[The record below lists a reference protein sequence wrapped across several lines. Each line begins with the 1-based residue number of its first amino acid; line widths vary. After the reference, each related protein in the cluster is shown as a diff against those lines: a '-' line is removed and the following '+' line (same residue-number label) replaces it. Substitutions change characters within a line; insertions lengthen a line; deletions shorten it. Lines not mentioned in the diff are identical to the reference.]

1 MPITFPSMPE
11 KLTANEA
18 ALLEFI
24 NQHSDRFLFLS
35 IAQLAETLSMS
46 EATVSRFARHVGCR
60 DFKHLKQVVLAQTQ
74 TRTGPADKLAATLAE
89 GDGAPLPHWLEQQRY
104 CLEKTEALLD
114 PAEFHRAV
122 QAIVEARRVFVY
134 AKNASRSM
142 AELLRFR
149 LRRIGVDV
157 RLLAGAGN
165 ELLEGL
171 AAAGPGDLV
180 VVFSF
185 SKRSTEGAILL
196 DWQREAGY
204 RTMLFTGQLSPL
216 PDPQPDI
223 RLFVYRGEANEY
235 HSMAAPAAIVDALV
249 LGVSAKLGDR
259 AVDRLARLRALKQ
272 RYTNP

>member
-1 MPITFPSMPE
+1 MPITFPSMPD

-204 RTMLFTGQLSPL
+204 RTLLFTGQLS
-216 PDPQPDI
+216 
-223 RLFVYRGEANEY
+223 
-235 HSMAAPAAIVDALV
+235 
-249 LGVSAKLGDR
+249 DR
-259 AVDRLARLRALKQ
+259 KSVVRERV
-272 RYTNP
+272 

>member
-89 GDGAPLPHWLEQQRY
+89 GDGAPLPHWLEQQHY

-204 RTMLFTGQLSPL
+204 RTLLFTGQLSPL

>member
-1 MPITFPSMPE
+1 MPITFPSMPD

-171 AAAGPGDLV
+171 AAAAPGDLV

-204 RTMLFTGQLSPL
+204 RTLLFTGQLSPL

>member
-1 MPITFPSMPE
+1 MPITFPSMPD

-24 NQHSDRFLFLS
+24 NQHSDRFLILS

-171 AAAGPGDLV
+171 AVAGPGDLV

-204 RTMLFTGQLSPL
+204 RTLLFTGQLSPL

>member
-171 AAAGPGDLV
+171 AVAGPGDLV

-204 RTMLFTGQLSPL
+204 RTLLFTGQLSPL

>member
-122 QAIVEARRVFVY
+122 HAIVEARRVFVY

-204 RTMLFTGQLSPL
+204 RTLLFTGQLSPL

-235 HSMAAPAAIVDALV
+235 HSMAAAAAIVDALV

>member
-1 MPITFPSMPE
+1 MPITFPSMPG

-157 RLLAGAGN
+157 RLFAGAGN

-204 RTMLFTGQLSPL
+204 RTLLFTGQLSPL